1 MPKKNYIHATAD
13 EKYAKALMIYADSSK
28 VLFYDEA
35 AKTDKVAAADLKEL
49 FVKGVVISQN
59 NKLYKPVCYTSA
71 GLIACDGTTTF
82 ITFTGAAL

>member
-1 MPKKNYIHATAD
+1 MPKKNYIYATAD
-13 EKYAKALMIYADSSK
+13 EKYAKTLMIYADSSK

-35 AKTDKVAAADLKEL
+35 AKTDKVAAADLK

-82 ITFTGAAL
+82 ITFTGAAA